1 MRAEVREAR
10 PSRSVSALRGAVGA
24 SGWGGGGRRRKG
36 CRGEPRIP
44 GLPVAQRHVGDLC
57 GTAVPLLNPLPR
69 WQNKREEVFLTA
81 IPHKHKQEVPFLGGV
96 WLGKG
101 PIAAQCSHRQFR
113 HSQPQLRL
121 QEWSVGIWGVKGR
134 RLSSSAEAF
143 GGAHNARPEMGL
155 GEKGT
160 KGSPARKGS
169 GCAGPG
175 TAGVQSRPS
184 S

>member
-1 MRAEVREAR
+1 MEF
-10 PSRSVSALRGAVGA
+10 
-24 SGWGGGGRRRKG
+24 GWGK
-36 CRGEPRIP
+36 
-44 GLPVAQRHVGDLC
+44 A
-57 GTAVPLLNPLPR
+57 PLLR
-69 WQNKREEVFLTA
+69 SAVTDSSG
-81 IPHKHKQEVPFLGGV
+81 IPSPNCGCGNGG
-96 WLGKG
+96 
-101 PIAAQCSHRQFR
+101 
-113 HSQPQLRL
+113 
-121 QEWSVGIWGVKGR
+121 SVGIWGVKGR